1 MEEEDK
7 DVDGSLTQLKE
18 YLRKVFKWALYLLMI
33 VSVAGLSTAFY
44 YFYQNHLDLT
54 YETNAECKQHSS
66 RKQICTNE
74 DGHLFLRH
82 VERKERRSSVSD
94 VFLDGDTGKLKY
106 RFVATWFQECEDG
119 IEITLRETAYST
131 GEPYRLLCTSNR
143 LSTSFA
149 ADSKTSVS
157 FDELGFQMEHSYLSV
172 DYSMLERQLALS
184 SAENRAD
191 RLLKEEAEAKKIAA
205 EKALSEQQAIK
216 ARKAREAKNL
226 RLAEEEKERAR
237 KEKAEIQ
244 RRKREQEEEQ
254 AARVE
259 AERQAAVIKLE
270 QKKQQ
275 AEEQRLKDIALE
287 RKRILAKRDEKQ
299 SRVIH
304 LMPSGFFEGSIRLK
318 IGFSAGYRNGNIK
331 SSISSLLSSG
341 NFTRIAQLVSG
352 STENSENYYL
362 LGRAA
367 EAYEAYDAAGVYYR
381 LSLRTSKDCTMGCA
395 TGYSKAITRK
405 ALARVNALL

>member
-7 DVDGSLTQLKE
+7 DVDGSLTQLKA

-82 VERKERRSSVSD
+82 VERKEGRSSVSD
-94 VFLDGDTGKLKY
+94 VFLDGETGNLKY
-106 RFVATWFQECEDG
+106 RFVATWLQECEDG
-119 IEITLRETAYST
+119 IEITLRETVYST

-143 LSTSFA
+143 LSTYFVM
-149 ADSKTSVS
+149 DSKTSVS
-157 FDELGFQMEHSYLSV
+157 FDELGFQMEHSYLGV

-191 RLLKEEAEAKKIAA
+191 RLLKEEAEAKK
-205 EKALSEQQAIK
+205 ALSDQKAIK
-216 ARKAREAKNL
+216 ARKVREEKNL

-237 KEKAEIQ
+237 KEKAESQ
-244 RRKREQEEEQ
+244 KRKRKQKAEQ

-259 AERQAAVIKLE
+259 AERQVAARKLE

-275 AEEQRLKDIALE
+275 AEKQRLKDIASE

-318 IGFSAGYRNGNIK
+318 IGFSAGYRNGSVK

>member
-7 DVDGSLTQLKE
+7 DVDGSLTQLKA

-82 VERKERRSSVSD
+82 VERKEGRSSVSD
-94 VFLDGDTGKLKY
+94 VFLDGETGNLKY
-106 RFVATWFQECEDG
+106 RFVATWLQECEDG
-119 IEITLRETAYST
+119 IEITLRETVYST

-143 LSTSFA
+143 LSTYFVM
-149 ADSKTSVS
+149 DSKTSVS
-157 FDELGFQMEHSYLSV
+157 FDELGFQMEHSYLGV

-191 RLLKEEAEAKKIAA
+191 RLLKEEAEAKK
-205 EKALSEQQAIK
+205 ALSDQKAIK
-216 ARKAREAKNL
+216 ARKVREEKNL

-237 KEKAEIQ
+237 KEKAESQ
-244 RRKREQEEEQ
+244 KRKRKQKAEQ

-259 AERQAAVIKLE
+259 AERQVAARKLE

-275 AEEQRLKDIALE
+275 AEKQRLKDIASE

-318 IGFSAGYRNGNIK
+318 IGFSAGYRNGSVK

-405 ALARVNALL
+405 ALARVNAHL